1 MELYTELLNG
11 NFNIV
16 NNDNLLVNMYITLL
30 FLNNDYYS
38 LENMKKEIDTTKII
52 LIKINNLK
60 VKIQLKRKE
69 KEINSLIQE
78 IKDSVNESYNLIAKY
93 IKDKDELFTVIDSLD
108 PVKITSYIDSV
119 TKKEMN
125 VLDDI
130 DEVNSKR
137 CELINLIKNNDYSV
151 KDNKFSIC
159 NEEIDLRSFYDTFSY
174 LLDINNYG
182 FVYKSD
188 ENNNARKEIIEKII
202 SFINKKDDEYDKIV
216 IPIGLTYLLSSLG
229 KMEINTSDFEIE
241 NIKISDL
248 YSLANE
254 KCLDKNT
261 SKWKN
266 INIPND
272 FLFDKIKKIITSGMY
287 YFRDNRFVFELV
299 EDKVSDFKIS
309 IDIDKIK
316 TILKNTVHV

>member
-78 IKDSVNESYNLIAKY
+78 IKDSVNESYNLIVKY

-151 KDNKFSIC
+151 KDNKFIIC
-159 NEEIDLRSFYDTFSY
+159 NEEIDLKSFYDTFSY

>member
-11 NFNIV
+11 NFNLV
-16 NNDNLLVNMYITLL
+16 NNDNFLGNMYITLL

-38 LENMKKEIDTTKII
+38 LENMKKEIDTTKIV

-78 IKDSVNESYNLIAKY
+78 IKNSVNESYNLISKY
-93 IKDKDELFTVIDSLD
+93 MKDKDELFTVIDSLD

-130 DEVNSKR
+130 DEVNLKR
-137 CELINLIKNNDYSV
+137 CELIKLIKNNSYLIN
-151 KDNKFSIC
+151 DNKFIIC
-159 NEEIDLRSFYDTFSY
+159 NEEIDLKTFYETFNY

-182 FVYKSD
+182 VIYKSD
-188 ENNNARKEIIEKII
+188 DSNNARKEIIEKII
-202 SFINKKDDEYDKIV
+202 EFINKKENVDDKVI

-229 KMEINTSDFEIE
+229 KNEINTSDFEIE

-248 YSLANE
+248 YSLANNN
-254 KCLDKNT
+254 L
-261 SKWKN
+261 
-266 INIPND
+266 
-272 FLFDKIKKIITSGMY
+272 
-287 YFRDNRFVFELV
+287 
-299 EDKVSDFKIS
+299 
-309 IDIDKIK
+309 
-316 TILKNTVHV
+316 

>member
-11 NFNIV
+11 NYNVV

-38 LENMKKEIDTTKII
+38 LENMKREIDTTKII

-69 KEINSLIQE
+69 KEINSLIKE
-78 IKDSVNESYNLIAKY
+78 IKNSVNESYHLISKY

-108 PVKITSYIDSV
+108 PVKITSYIDNV

-125 VLDDI
+125 DLDDI

-137 CELINLIKNNDYSV
+137 CELIKLIKNNVYSV
-151 KDNKFSIC
+151 KNNKFIIC
-159 NEEIDLRSFYDTFSY
+159 NEEIDLKTFYETFNY
-174 LLDINNYG
+174 LLDTNNYG
-182 FVYKSD
+182 VLYKSED
-188 ENNNARKEIIEKII
+188 SNNARKEIIEKII
-202 SFINKKDDEYDKIV
+202 SFINKKENEYDKIV
-216 IPIGLTYLLSSLG
+216 IPVGLTYLLTYLG
-229 KMEINTSDFEIE
+229 KNEINTSDFEIE

-248 YSLANE
+248 YSLANK
-254 KCLDKNT
+254 KCSDKNT
-261 SKWKN
+261 SRWKN
-266 INIPND
+266 INIPNEY
-272 FLFDKIKKIITSGMY
+272 LFNKIKKIITNGMY
-287 YFRDNRFVFELV
+287 YFRNDKIVFELV